1 MSTAQVHNLFRWRA
15 PIRDPPPSPP
25 PPSYE
30 DATRPATITDQWY
43 TFERTFSLAES
54 LFSPQNRRTRFEFAY
69 LLSTALPPVF
79 PEEDAR
85 VLASLLS
92 KFVAST
98 EELNTH
104 PDLHTEVWGEDHRD
118 EDALHG
124 VREVGS
130 SGGTDCN
137 VGDCQDKIGCIT
149 PHPSTI
155 PSHKTTS
162 SRKSPAHCPHFSR
175 QSHSRAA
182 PMSDTS
188 DRGPTVPRISTTH
201 EDFTFQHPVTGED
214 GSLRV
219 SDLFRGPIVTTGQH

>member
-30 DATRPATITDQWY
+30 DATRPATIADQWN
-43 TFERTFSLAES
+43 TFVRTFSLAES

-104 PDLHTEVWGEDHRD
+104 PDLIRRYGERIIAMRTHYMESGRLDLA
-118 EDALHG
+118 EALTAMSETG
-124 VREVGS
+124 AS
-130 SGGTDCN
+130 YSN
-137 VGDCQDKIGCIT
+137 I
-149 PHPSTI
+149 
-155 PSHKTTS
+155 
-162 SRKSPAHCPHFSR
+162 SRGESNTLPF
-175 QSHSRAA
+175 
-182 PMSDTS
+182 
-188 DRGPTVPRISTTH
+188 H
-201 EDFTFQHPVTGED
+201 EMR
-214 GSLRV
+214 SNL
-219 SDLFRGPIVTTGQH
+219 